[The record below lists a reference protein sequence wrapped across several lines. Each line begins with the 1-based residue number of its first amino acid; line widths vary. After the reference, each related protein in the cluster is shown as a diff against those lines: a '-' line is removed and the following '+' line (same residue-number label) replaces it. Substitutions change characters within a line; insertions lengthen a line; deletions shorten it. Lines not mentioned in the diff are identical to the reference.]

1 MKIIG
6 ETIKNIPWE
15 EKPEGYKDVFWR
27 SKNNP
32 IITKDFVED
41 ASTILNSA
49 VVTFEDGFAGVF
61 RVDDRSYHS
70 GLHVGFSKNGYDWEI
85 SDKEIEF
92 IRTNDEITEFC
103 FGYDPRV
110 CKIDDTYYIV
120 WCNKFTDKDSS
131 NWSPTIGC
139 AYTKD
144 FKSFYQLENAFLP
157 ENRNGV
163 LFPKKINGKYMMLS
177 RPIRNGN
184 VGDIYLSQSPDME
197 FWGKHRLVMTPT
209 SNWESN
215 KIGGGANPIE
225 IDEGW
230 LLIYHGVISTCN
242 GLRYMVGGA
251 ILDKEKPWIVK
262 HRSSHYLMAP
272 EETYERVGDVD
283 NVVFP
288 CAALADAETGRIAMY
303 YGAADTFVGL
313 AFTTVDRIV
322 DYIKAHDVCDK
333 NK

>member
-6 ETIKNIPWE
+6 ETIKNMPWE
-15 EKPEGYKDVFWR
+15 EKPEGHNDVFWR
-27 SKNNP
+27 SKRNP
-32 IITKDFVED
+32 IITKDLVKG
-41 ASTILNSA
+41 ASTILNSSA
-49 VVTFEDGFAGVF
+49 VVFEDGFAGVF

-70 GLHVGFSKNGYDWEI
+70 GLHVGFSKNGYDWKI

-92 IRTNDEITEFC
+92 IRTNDEITEFAH
-103 FGYDPRV
+103 GYDPRV

-120 WCNKFTDKDSS
+120 WCNKFTDKESS

-144 FKSFYQLENAFLP
+144 FKTFYQLENAFVP

-163 LFPKKINGKYMMLS
+163 LFPKKIDGKFIMLS
-177 RPIRNGN
+177 RPIRSGN

-197 FWGKHRLVMTPT
+197 YWGRHRLVMTPA

-215 KIGGGANPIE
+215 KIDGGPTPIE

-262 HRSSHYLMAP
+262 HRADKYLMAP
-272 EETYERVGDVD
+272 ETDYERVGDVD

-288 CAALADAETGRIAMY
+288 CATLCDAETGRLAMY
-303 YGAADTFVGL
+303 YGAADTVVAL
-313 AFTTVDRIV
+313 AFSYVDDIV
-322 DYIKAHDVCDK
+322 KFIKENDLYK
-333 NK
+333 